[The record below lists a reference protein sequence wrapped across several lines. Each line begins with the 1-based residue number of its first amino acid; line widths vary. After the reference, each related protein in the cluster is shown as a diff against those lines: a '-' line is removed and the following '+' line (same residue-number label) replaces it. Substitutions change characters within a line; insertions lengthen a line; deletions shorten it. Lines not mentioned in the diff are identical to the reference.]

1 VLQRKVWLPYG
12 IETIYPNMYVLII
25 GPPASRKAAP
35 INLSKKLLSEL
46 QITVSK
52 DSGSKRALTKQMAA
66 AVDKE
71 KFFDSRA
78 KEWRP
83 QSAISIISREL
94 SSLLAVDPK
103 TMIEFLTDGYD
114 CADKWEYGTSEKGED
129 ILYYN
134 CINCLLGTTPGWF
147 ANNLPQEA
155 IGSGWTSRHV
165 IIYGDRVYKR
175 VPRPDLTERQKRVYK
190 SLVNDL
196 QLIYGLVGEMTWT
209 PEAGSYFDSWYMQI
223 DEHLRKIKDER
234 LAPFGGRIH
243 VHIIKAA
250 MVLHVDRSDELV
262 LETDD
267 IGRAIDLVW
276 RTIPGAS
283 QAFGG
288 FGPSK
293 TSVEVHRIEQQVKLT
308 RVVSFEELLATNL
321 RNCNKTELREILETL
336 VAAGKIKELID
347 KQKGKLFYE
356 WKGGSS

>member
-1 VLQRKVWLPYG
+1 
-12 IETIYPNMYVLII
+12 
-25 GPPASRKAAP
+25 
-35 INLSKKLLSEL
+35 
-46 QITVSK
+46 
-52 DSGSKRALTKQMAA
+52 
-66 AVDKE
+66 
-71 KFFDSRA
+71 
-78 KEWRP
+78 
-83 QSAISIISREL
+83 
-94 SSLLAVDPK
+94 
-103 TMIEFLTDGYD
+103 
-114 CADKWEYGTSEKGED
+114 
-129 ILYYN
+129 
-134 CINCLLGTTPGWF
+134 
-147 ANNLPQEA
+147 
-155 IGSGWTSRHV
+155 
-165 IIYGDRVYKR
+165 
-175 VPRPDLTERQKRVYK
+175 
-190 SLVNDL
+190 
-196 QLIYGLVGEMTWT
+196 
-209 PEAGSYFDSWYMQI
+209 MQI

-347 KQKGKLFYE
+347 KQKGKLLYE